1 MDGVVLLEFRPTVI
15 EDAHAISDCIGRI
28 ARERHFLASTTGFPP
43 DQIQEFVQ
51 FLGECGGV
59 HVVAVDG
66 NDIVGWCDITP
77 GTFEGFNHVG
87 RLGMGLLPNYRGKGW
102 GRKLLSNALTSA
114 FSGAIERVELEV
126 FASNAQAIKLYR
138 NAGFREEGRKRNA
151 RKLDSKY
158 DDIIV
163 FGLLRKEW
171 RGRKN
176 P

>member
-1 MDGVVLLEFRPTVI
+1 MLEFRSTLI
-15 EDAHAISDCIGRI
+15 EDAYALADCIGRI
-28 ARERHFLASTTGFPP
+28 ARERHFLASTTGFSSE
-43 DQIQEFVQ
+43 QIREFVQ
-51 FLGECGGV
+51 FLKECGGV

-77 GTFEGFNHVG
+77 GAFEGLNHVG
-87 RLGMGLLPNYRGKGW
+87 HLGMGLLPNYRGKGW
-102 GRKLLSNALTSA
+102 GQKLLSNALASA
-114 FSGAIERVELEV
+114 FSGALERVDLEV

-151 RKLDSKY
+151 RKLDSQY

-171 RGRKN
+171 TGKKN